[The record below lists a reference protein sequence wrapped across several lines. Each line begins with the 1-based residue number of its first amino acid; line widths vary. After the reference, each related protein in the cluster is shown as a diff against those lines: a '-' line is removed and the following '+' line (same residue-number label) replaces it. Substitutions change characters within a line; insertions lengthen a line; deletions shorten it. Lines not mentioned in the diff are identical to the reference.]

1 MAAHQILSKLLDEF
15 TTQNPSATS
24 ATGPVSFPALTSYIT
39 KYQDPQ
45 NVGSILKIQKELDE
59 TKVVLHK
66 TIESVSGHLYP
77 SVEVLLEPDKVLTVA
92 VLGRFCNV
100 VRNSTTLC
108 RRARVSARRARC
120 FTLAR
125 RSKTPAALSC
135 ESRQRPHSV
144 PLVHLA
150 ALVAIRPLQLSR
162 SFFFWRFPLLAFYFL
177 SLTLSGLCLMN
188 HPSRAMTR

>member
-66 TIESVSGHLYP
+66 TIESVSGHLHP
-77 SVEVLLEPDKVLTVA
+77 SVEVLWSLI
-92 VLGRFCNV
+92 
-100 VRNSTTLC
+100 
-108 RRARVSARRARC
+108 RC
-120 FTLAR
+120 
-125 RSKTPAALSC
+125 
-135 ESRQRPHSV
+135 
-144 PLVHLA
+144 
-150 ALVAIRPLQLSR
+150 
-162 SFFFWRFPLLAFYFL
+162 
-177 SLTLSGLCLMN
+177 
-188 HPSRAMTR
+188 